1 MNASVG
7 KKQFIAE
14 LDEIIGWGTIAAPF
28 IVALAFFPLNYD
40 FFGLPK
46 LSALYIGTLFLLY
59 FQARRWLAEGC
70 IEVPSS
76 PALLPVAVLLLVAV
90 VSVAMS
96 ATPLASIT
104 GRFNRYNSLPG
115 LISYAIVFWF
125 ALKYAAHKRVFIER
139 FETLFIPVVFIVT
152 IYGLLEILGLDVLSM
167 KGTHGV
173 RVSSTLGNP
182 VFFGAFLAITLPIL
196 LSKAV
201 MFSEK
206 TASAVR
212 TRGVAAALLLFGLA
226 MLFTSLS
233 RGAWMGVAAGF
244 AAVVYFWARS
254 GQKPMRVVV
263 LWTLLLVGAFLAGVG
278 IVSML
283 AGSDIGGIVDAAG
296 SSSSLASR
304 IEIWKTSLLM
314 IGDKP
319 LFGFGLDQTKD
330 WFNLYMT
337 EGLAGLENTLHGR
350 AHNIFLQM
358 GLDGGIPL
366 LFANL
371 WLFLFVVLKG
381 MRHLRSHPDDYV
393 VAGLLGSL
401 LGFFAQGLTG
411 IATVDQ
417 ELFVWFVM
425 GSIVGLAS
433 HGRQREV
440 KLRLSS
446 GKPQVVAVSALAVIG
461 LAAILFPLGAEA
473 RYLIASEEAKLTLSS
488 GALEHAR
495 QAGKYLVAQPYYEAN
510 LARIYLTFGA
520 ELEDPRYAREAA
532 EIVEHALKYAPN
544 ASELRLV
551 RGTAYLAIAEF
562 TREEADIEKAAE
574 SLQKAHELT
583 PLMLSI
589 NEDLLELYILKGD
602 YRAVLETADFVG
614 SFKNNNVRSMVARVV
629 ALEALNRGAEAKQL
643 YKEATKLD
651 PNASRIK
658 GWLVE
663 LKPGSAAGTKEAAS
677 KD

>member
-1 MNASVG
+1 MKVSVG

-14 LDEIIGWGTIAAPF
+14 LDEIISWGTIAAPF

-59 FQARRWLAEGC
+59 FQARRWLAEGF
-70 IEVPSS
+70 IEVPSN
-76 PALLPVAVLLLVAV
+76 PALMPVAVLLLVAV
-90 VSVAMS
+90 VSVAVS

-115 LISYAIVFWF
+115 LISYAVVFWF
-125 ALKYAAHKRVFIER
+125 ALTYAAPKRVFIER
-139 FETLFIPVVFIVT
+139 FETLFVPVVFIIT
-152 IYGLLEILGLDVLSM
+152 GYGLLEILGLDVLSM

-182 VFFGAFLAITLPIL
+182 VFFGAFLALTLPIL
-196 LSKAV
+196 LAKAV
-201 MFSEK
+201 MFSGK
-206 TASAVR
+206 TASPIR
-212 TRGVAAALLLFGLA
+212 TRGVAVALLLFGLA

-244 AAVVYFWARS
+244 AAVIYFWARS
-254 GQKPMRVVV
+254 GQKPLRAVV
-263 LWTLLLVGAFLAGVG
+263 LWTLLLAGAFLAGVG
-278 IVSML
+278 IVSVL
-283 AGSDIGGIVDAAG
+283 AGTDIGGIVDAAG

-337 EGLAGLENTLHGR
+337 ERLAGLENTLHGR

-393 VAGLLGSL
+393 VAGFLGSL
-401 LGFFAQGLTG
+401 LGFFVQGLTG

-417 ELFVWFVM
+417 EVFVWFVM

-433 HGRQREV
+433 IGRQREV
-440 KLRLSS
+440 KTRLSG
-446 GKPQVVAVSALAVIG
+446 GKPQVLAVSALAVFG

-473 RYLIASEEAKLTLSS
+473 RYLIASEEAKLSLSS
-488 GALEHAR
+488 GALERAR
-495 QAGKYLVAQPYYEAN
+495 QAGKYLVTQPYYESN
-510 LARIYLTFGA
+510 LARTYLTFSS
-520 ELEDPRYAREAA
+520 ELGDARYAREAV
-532 EIVEHALKYAPN
+532 EIIEHALKYAPN
-544 ASELRLV
+544 ASELRLA
-551 RGTAYLAIAEF
+551 RGTAYLAVAEF
-562 TREEADIEKAAE
+562 TREDADIEKATE
-574 SLQKAHELT
+574 SLEKEHELT
-583 PLMLSI
+583 PLLLNI

-602 YRAVLETADFVG
+602 YRAVLKTADFVG
-614 SFKNNNVRSMVARVV
+614 SFKKNDVRSMVARAV
-629 ALEALNRGAEAKQL
+629 ALEALGRKAEARQF
-643 YKEATKLD
+643 YKEALKLD
-651 PNASRIK
+651 SDASGIK
-658 GWLVE
+658 GRLVG
-663 LKPGSAAGTKEAAS
+663 LKPSPAAVTEKAAS
-677 KD
+677 ND